1 MLSPVQLAAKLGILP
16 PTPEQ
21 AAVIEAGLEP
31 MVVMAGAGS
40 GKSETMAGRVVWLV
54 ANGLVRP
61 EQVLGLTFTRKAAGE
76 LSARVR
82 ERLNGLVETKQVPA
96 DLMEGE
102 PTISTYHAYAARLVT
117 DHALREALEPT
128 MRLVS
133 PAVSW
138 QLAGRVVSAYDGPM
152 EQVEWSPA
160 TVTRAVLELAGEL
173 AEHLR
178 TPRDVREVGTW
189 LAQRY
194 ARLPGTPVKDQRRPL
209 VVQRAREQL
218 LPLVEAYDRLKR
230 SREVVDHGDQMAL
243 AARIAAKHADVGEIE
258 RGRFAVVLLDEYQDT
273 SHAQL
278 VLLRALFGGGHPVT
292 AVGDPCQSIYGWRGA
307 SAGNLT
313 RFPRDFRTASG
324 ELAPINRLSVSF
336 RNGDAVLDVAARLQL
351 PLRMEAREVPV
362 LVPGGNRVD
371 RGRVVCA
378 FHETADD
385 EAEWVAS
392 GIARVLG
399 AESAPDG
406 MPWGEGE
413 RKRAKQSAWGGPQC
427 LQPHDVAILARKRSQ
442 FPALRRALEARG
454 IPVEIVGLGGLLTVP
469 EVADIVST
477 LRVVYDPSAGDALV
491 RLLSGPRW
499 RIGPADLKELGERA
513 RELNRETR
521 EGSSPVADPLDQ
533 VVADM
538 AEERGSLVDALDE
551 LPDRP
556 AWQDLFSPLAAVR
569 LVAMAQ
575 ELRVLRA
582 HTGQPLPDLIL
593 EIERTLGLDIEVAA
607 RGTAVGPFAARA
619 DLDAF
624 LDAASRF
631 AGDSEDPTLGAF
643 LAFLK
648 AADEEENGLDA
659 GRVGESN
666 SVKLM
671 TVHASKGLEWPV
683 VVVPGLSQALSKA
696 GTLTV
701 GTMFPARAT
710 TSPKWTENPRKLPY
724 PLRGDA
730 SDLPE
735 LAGLAKEELADFDE
749 RCRDRDLLEERR
761 LAYVA
766 VTRAHYLLIASGY
779 RWGTAA
785 KPLEPSDF
793 LVEIR
798 ETCGRVAFWAPEVE
812 EGATNPLLAEP
823 AESVWPIAPEDV
835 RYAAVLDGAT
845 MVEAALAAL
854 AGGGAAPG
862 GGSVSGP
869 GSASGSGSVSG
880 AGSVS
885 AYEDVP
891 FPEFPGAPGGGVPFP
906 EESGEADVPFPDDE
920 SVPFPGDPWDESF
933 PADPEDE
940 DVPFSSGPQDAGAST
955 EAPGGVLPTRRSEP
969 AGTGPGAV
977 SGTLPEG
984 GAGPERV
991 SEPVSGPQA
1000 KSGPEAE
1007 SGPEVDSGSEA
1018 ESGSQAESGPE
1029 AKSGSEA
1036 EAALEAGPGPG
1047 PESRPGAGVAFE
1059 ADSGPHAGSAPAP
1072 ETEPEPE
1079 PEPENENEFE
1089 PWAGFEAEAGE
1100 SPERWPVPVADLRG
1114 WDRERA
1120 KAWERDIELLLRE
1133 RELNRRRGSGRVEL
1147 PTHLTVSSL
1156 VTLASDAKALARQI
1170 RRPVPKKPA
1179 PLARRGTSF
1188 HRWLEGRWGQ
1198 QRLMDEFEL
1207 PGASDDFEETD
1218 AHLDELRARF
1228 EESEWAGREPFDV
1241 EVPFETMIA
1250 DRVVRGRM
1258 DAVFQVSDDRYEVVD
1273 WKTGRRPN
1281 GKKAEAAASVQLAAY
1296 RLAWSHLAAVPLDRV
1311 SAAFHYVLL
1320 NETVRPVNL
1329 LDERGLVTLVE
1340 SVPALR

>member
-1 MLSPVQLAAKLGILP
+1 M
-16 PTPEQ
+16 
-21 AAVIEAGLEP
+21 
-31 MVVMAGAGS
+31 
-40 GKSETMAGRVVWLV
+40 
-54 ANGLVRP
+54 
-61 EQVLGLTFTRKAAGE
+61 
-76 LSARVR
+76 
-82 ERLNGLVETKQVPA
+82 
-96 DLMEGE
+96 
-102 PTISTYHAYAARLVT
+102 
-117 DHALREALEPT
+117 
-128 MRLVS
+128 
-133 PAVSW
+133 
-138 QLAGRVVSAYDGPM
+138 
-152 EQVEWSPA
+152 
-160 TVTRAVLELAGEL
+160 
-173 AEHLR
+173 
-178 TPRDVREVGTW
+178 
-189 LAQRY
+189 
-194 ARLPGTPVKDQRRPL
+194 
-209 VVQRAREQL
+209 
-218 LPLVEAYDRLKR
+218 
-230 SREVVDHGDQMAL
+230 
-243 AARIAAKHADVGEIE
+243 
-258 RGRFAVVLLDEYQDT
+258 
-273 SHAQL
+273 
-278 VLLRALFGGGHPVT
+278 
-292 AVGDPCQSIYGWRGA
+292 
-307 SAGNLT
+307 
-313 RFPRDFRTASG
+313 
-324 ELAPINRLSVSF
+324 
-336 RNGDAVLDVAARLQL
+336 LDVAARLQL

-385 EAEWVAS
+385 EAEWIAS

-624 LDAASRF
+624 LDAAARF

-701 GTMFPARAT
+701 GTMFPARPT

-735 LAGLAKEELADFDE
+735 LTGLSKEELADFDE

-854 AGGGAAPG
+854 AGGAASGA
-862 GGSVSGP
+862 
-869 GSASGSGSVSG
+869 GSASGVGLASGV
-880 AGSVS
+880 GSAS

-891 FPEFPGAPGGGVPFP
+891 FPEFPGAPRSGAPV
-906 EESGEADVPFPDDE
+906 SGEPGETDVPFPDEE

-940 DVPFSSGPQDAGAST
+940 DVPFPADPREAKP
-955 EAPGGVLPTRRSEP
+955 APG
-969 AGTGPGAV
+969 
-977 SGTLPEG
+977 PE
-984 GAGPERV
+984 
-991 SEPVSGPQA
+991 S
-1000 KSGPEAE
+1000 
-1007 SGPEVDSGSEA
+1007 
-1018 ESGSQAESGPE
+1018 
-1029 AKSGSEA
+1029 
-1036 EAALEAGPGPG
+1036 GPG
-1047 PESRPGAGVAFE
+1047 PES
-1059 ADSGPHAGSAPAP
+1059 
-1072 ETEPEPE
+1072 EPEAE
-1079 PEPENENEFE
+1079 PR
-1089 PWAGFEAEAGE
+1089 
-1100 SPERWPVPVADLRG
+1100 S
-1114 WDRERA
+1114 
-1120 KAWERDIELLLRE
+1120 
-1133 RELNRRRGSGRVEL
+1133 
-1147 PTHLTVSSL
+1147 
-1156 VTLASDAKALARQI
+1156 
-1170 RRPVPKKPA
+1170 
-1179 PLARRGTSF
+1179 
-1188 HRWLEGRWGQ
+1188 
-1198 QRLMDEFEL
+1198 
-1207 PGASDDFEETD
+1207 
-1218 AHLDELRARF
+1218 RAR
-1228 EESEWAGREPFDV
+1228 
-1241 EVPFETMIA
+1241 T
-1250 DRVVRGRM
+1250 
-1258 DAVFQVSDDRYEVVD
+1258 
-1273 WKTGRRPN
+1273 
-1281 GKKAEAAASVQLAAY
+1281 
-1296 RLAWSHLAAVPLDRV
+1296 
-1311 SAAFHYVLL
+1311 
-1320 NETVRPVNL
+1320 
-1329 LDERGLVTLVE
+1329 
-1340 SVPALR
+1340 

>member
-21 AAVIEAGLEP
+21 ATVIEAGLEP

-61 EQVLGLTFTRKAAGE
+61 EQILGLTFTRKAAGE
-76 LSARVR
+76 LAARVR

-178 TPRDVREVGTW
+178 TPQDVRDVGAW
-189 LAQRY
+189 LARRY
-194 ARLPGTPVKDQRRPL
+194 DELPGTPIKDQRRPL

-230 SREVVDHGDQMAL
+230 GREVVDHGDQMAL

-313 RFPRDFRTASG
+313 RFPGDFRTASG

-378 FHETADD
+378 FHETADG
-385 EAEWVAS
+385 EAEWIAS

-454 IPVEIVGLGGLLTVP
+454 IPVEVVGLGGLLTVP

-477 LRVVYDPSAGDALV
+477 LRVIYDPSAGDALV

-499 RIGPADLKELGERA
+499 RIGPADLKELGEQA
-513 RELNRETR
+513 RDLNRETR
-521 EGSSPVADPLDQ
+521 EGASPVADPLDQ

-556 AWQDLFSPLAAVR
+556 AWQDLFSPLARVR

-575 ELRVLRA
+575 ELRLLRS

-593 EIERTLGLDIEVAA
+593 EIERRLGLDIEVAA

-624 LDAASRF
+624 LDAAARF

-730 SDLPE
+730 SDLP
-735 LAGLAKEELADFDE
+735 GLTGLSKEELADFDE

-812 EGATNPLLAEP
+812 EGAANPLLAEP

-845 MVEAALAAL
+845 MVEAALAAM
-854 AGGGAAPG
+854 AGGATPAT
-862 GGSVSGP
+862 GS
-869 GSASGSGSVSG
+869 GSASASS
-880 AGSVS
+880 S
-885 AYEDVP
+885 ASSYEDVP
-891 FPEFPGAPGGGVPFP
+891 FPEFPGAARGGEGFP
-906 EESGEADVPFPDDE
+906 EEAD
-920 SVPFPGDPWDESF
+920 VPFPGDPWDESF
-933 PADPEDE
+933 PEDEPFPESPEDE
-940 DVPFSSGPQDAGAST
+940 DVPFPADPEDAGALPGAS
-955 EAPGGVLPTRRSEP
+955 EAVSAARRSEP
-969 AGTGPGAV
+969 AGPGAGAVPERGAASDPGPESEPGAV
-977 SGTLPEG
+977 SRTLSEA
-984 GAGPERV
+984 GAGPETV
-991 SEPVSGPQA
+991 SEPMSGVSGARAVSEGGA
-1000 KSGPEAE
+1000 KPAAAGAKPAPTPELKPAPTPELKPESEPELKPESEPEPEAE
-1007 SGPEVDSGSEA
+1007 S
-1018 ESGSQAESGPE
+1018 
-1029 AKSGSEA
+1029 
-1036 EAALEAGPGPG
+1036 
-1047 PESRPGAGVAFE
+1047 
-1059 ADSGPHAGSAPAP
+1059 
-1072 ETEPEPE
+1072 
-1079 PEPENENEFE
+1079 E
-1089 PWAGFEAEAGE
+1089 PWAGFEAESGE
-1100 SPERWPVPVADLRG
+1100 LPGRRPVPVADLRG

-1133 RELNRRRGSGRVEL
+1133 RELNRRRGGGRVEL

-1228 EESEWAGREPFDV
+1228 EESEWAGREPLDV

-1258 DAVFQVSDDRYEVVD
+1258 DAVFRVSEGRYEVVD
-1273 WKTGRRPN
+1273 WKTGRRPD

-1296 RLAWSHLAAVPLDRV
+1296 RLAWSHLASVPLDQV

-1329 LDERGLVTLVE
+1329 LDERGLVALVE
-1340 SVPALR
+1340 SVPGLG

>member
-1 MLSPVQLAAKLGILP
+1 MLNPIELAAKLGILP

-21 AAVIEAGLEP
+21 AEVIEAGLEP

-61 EQVLGLTFTRKAAGE
+61 EQVLGLTFTRKAAAE
-76 LSARVR
+76 LSVRVR
-82 ERLNGLVETKQVPA
+82 ERLGGLVEAGQVPA
-96 DLMEGE
+96 ELLAGE

-128 MRLVS
+128 MRLIS
-133 PAVSW
+133 PAVAW
-138 QLAGRVVSAYDGPM
+138 QLAGHVVSAYDGPM
-152 EQVEWSPA
+152 EQIEWGPA

-178 TPRDVREVGTW
+178 TPQDVREVGAW
-189 LAQRY
+189 LAERY
-194 ARLPGTPVKDQRRPL
+194 AALPGTPVKDQRRPL
-209 VVQRAREQL
+209 ITQRAREQL
-218 LPLVEAYDRLKR
+218 LPLVEAYERLKR
-230 SREVVDHGDQMAL
+230 AREVIDHGDQMAL
-243 AARIAAKHADVGEIE
+243 AARIAAKHPDVGAIE
-258 RGRFAVVLLDEYQDT
+258 RERFAVVLLDEYQDT

-278 VLLRALFGGGHPVT
+278 VLLRSLFGGGHPVT

-307 SAGNLT
+307 SAGNLS

-324 ELAPINRLSVSF
+324 EPAPVRRLSVSF

-362 LVPGGNRVD
+362 LVPGGNRVG

-385 EAEWVAS
+385 EAEWVAA
-392 GIARVLG
+392 GIATLLG
-399 AESAPDG
+399 TESAPDG

-413 RKRAKQSAWGGPQC
+413 RRKAKQSAWGGPQA

-454 IPVEIVGLGGLLTVP
+454 IPVEVVGLGGLLTVP
-469 EVADIVST
+469 EVADIVAT
-477 LRVVYDPSAGDALV
+477 LRVIYDPSAGDALV

-521 EGSSPVADPLDQ
+521 EGGSPVADPLDQ
-533 VVADM
+533 VVADL

-551 LPDRP
+551 LSDRP
-556 AWQDLFSPLAAVR
+556 EWQDLFSPLARVR
-569 LVAMAQ
+569 LVALAQ
-575 ELRVLRA
+575 ELRLLRA
-582 HTGQPLPDLIL
+582 HAGQPLPDLIL
-593 EIERTLGLDIEVAA
+593 EIERRLGLDIEVAA
-607 RGTAVGPFAARA
+607 RGAAVGPFAARA

-624 LDAASRF
+624 LDAAARF

-701 GTMFPARAT
+701 GTMFPARPT

-730 SDLPE
+730 SDLPV

-779 RWGTAA
+779 RWGSAA
-785 KPLEPSDF
+785 RPLEPSDF
-793 LVEIR
+793 LLEIR
-798 ETCGRVAFWAPEVE
+798 DTCGRVSAWAPEAE
-812 EGATNPLLAEP
+812 EGAANPLLAEP
-823 AESVWPIAPEDV
+823 AESTWPVTPDDV
-835 RYAAVLDGAT
+835 RYAAVLDGASL
-845 MVEAALAAL
+845 VESALAAL
-854 AGGGAAPG
+854 AGAG
-862 GGSVSGP
+862 SGP
-869 GSASGSGSVSG
+869 GPEPAARPVSPG
-880 AGSVS
+880 PVP
-885 AYEDVP
+885 ED
-891 FPEFPGAPGGGVPFP
+891 APPP
-906 EESGEADVPFPDDE
+906 DDPWDDVPFPDD
-920 SVPFPGDPWDESF
+920 PWG
-933 PADPEDE
+933 E
-940 DVPFSSGPQDAGAST
+940 DVPFPDAPDDDLPFPDAPEDGFPADTADGDLPS
-955 EAPGGVLPTRRSEP
+955 PGGPGDADASFP
-969 AGTGPGAV
+969 DGPDDADAPF
-977 SGTLPEG
+977 SGGSRG
-984 GAGPERV
+984 GRAADHAAAADP
-991 SEPVSGPQA
+991 
-1000 KSGPEAE
+1000 GPEAR
-1007 SGPEVDSGSEA
+1007 
-1018 ESGSQAESGPE
+1018 
-1029 AKSGSEA
+1029 
-1036 EAALEAGPGPG
+1036 
-1047 PESRPGAGVAFE
+1047 RP
-1059 ADSGPHAGSAPAP
+1059 APA
-1072 ETEPEPE
+1072 
-1079 PEPENENEFE
+1079 
-1089 PWAGFEAEAGE
+1089 AAE
-1100 SPERWPVPVADLRG
+1100 LRG

-1120 KAWERDIELLLRE
+1120 QAWERDIELLLRE
-1133 RELNRRRGSGRVEL
+1133 RETNRRRGAGPVEL
-1147 PTHLTVSSL
+1147 PTHLTVSAL
-1156 VTLASDAKALARQI
+1156 VTLASDPKALARQI

-1188 HRWLEGRWGQ
+1188 HQWLESRWGQ
-1198 QRLMDEFEL
+1198 QRLLDEFEL
-1207 PGASDDFEETD
+1207 PGASDDVEETN
-1218 AHLDELRARF
+1218 ARLDELRERF
-1228 EESEWAGREPFDV
+1228 EESEWAGREPLDV
-1241 EVPFETMIA
+1241 EIPFETIIA
-1250 DRVVRGRM
+1250 DRVIRGRM
-1258 DAVFQVSDDRYEVVD
+1258 DAVFHIAEDRYEVVD
-1273 WKTGRRPN
+1273 WKTGRRPR
-1281 GKKAEAAASVQLAAY
+1281 GRKAEAAAAVQLAAY
-1296 RLAWSHLAAVPLDRV
+1296 RLAWAHLAAVPLDQV
-1311 SAAFHYVLL
+1311 SAAFHYVLP
-1320 NETVRPVNL
+1320 NETVRPVDL
-1329 LDERGLVTLVE
+1329 LDERGLVALIE

>member
-76 LSARVR
+76 LAARVR

-178 TPRDVREVGTW
+178 TPQDVRDVGAW
-189 LAQRY
+189 LAGRY
-194 ARLPGTPVKDQRRPL
+194 AALPGTPVKDQRRPL
-209 VVQRAREQL
+209 AVQRVREQL

-385 EAEWVAS
+385 EAEWIAS

-477 LRVVYDPSAGDALV
+477 LRVIYDPSAGDALV

-624 LDAASRF
+624 LDAAARF

-701 GTMFPARAT
+701 GTMFPARPT

-798 ETCGRVAFWAPEVE
+798 ETCGRVAFWAPEAE

-854 AGGGAAPG
+854 AGGA
-862 GGSVSGP
+862 
-869 GSASGSGSVSG
+869 ASGGG
-880 AGSVS
+880 AGSAS

-891 FPEFPGAPGGGVPFP
+891 FPESPEAFP
-906 EESGEADVPFPDDE
+906 GEADVPFPDDE

-940 DVPFSSGPQDAGAST
+940 DVPFPADPQDTGAS
-955 EAPGGVLPTRRSEP
+955 PGASGAVSPARRSEP
-969 AGTGPGAV
+969 AGAGTV
-977 SGTLPEG
+977 SGTLPE
-984 GAGPERV
+984 AGSG
-991 SEPVSGPQA
+991 SETWFAPVSGG
-1000 KSGPEAE
+1000 SGAGSVSEGGAEPVAVTAEPESGTEAEAE
-1007 SGPEVDSGSEA
+1007 S
-1018 ESGSQAESGPE
+1018 
-1029 AKSGSEA
+1029 
-1036 EAALEAGPGPG
+1036 
-1047 PESRPGAGVAFE
+1047 
-1059 ADSGPHAGSAPAP
+1059 
-1072 ETEPEPE
+1072 
-1079 PEPENENEFE
+1079 E

-1100 SPERWPVPVADLRG
+1100 PPERRPVPTADLRG

-1133 RELNRRRGSGRVEL
+1133 RELNRRRGGGRVEL

-1258 DAVFQVSDDRYEVVD
+1258 DAVFQISDDRYEVVD
-1273 WKTGRRPN
+1273 WKTGRRPK

>member
-76 LSARVR
+76 LAARVR

-178 TPRDVREVGTW
+178 TPQDVRDVGAW

-194 ARLPGTPVKDQRRPL
+194 AALPGTPVKDQRRPL
-209 VVQRAREQL
+209 AVQRAREQL
-218 LPLVEAYDRLKR
+218 LPLVEAYARLKR
-230 SREVVDHGDQMAL
+230 GREVVDHGDQMAL
-243 AARIAAKHADVGEIE
+243 AARIASRHADVGEIE

-307 SAGNLT
+307 SSGNLT

-469 EVADIVST
+469 EVADIVAT
-477 LRVVYDPSAGDALV
+477 LRVIYDPSAGDALV

-521 EGSSPVADPLDQ
+521 EGASPVADPLDQ

-556 AWQDLFSPLAAVR
+556 EWQDLFSPLAAVR

-593 EIERTLGLDIEVAA
+593 EIERRLGLDIEVAA

-624 LDAASRF
+624 LDAAARF

-701 GTMFPARAT
+701 GTMFPARST

-735 LAGLAKEELADFDE
+735 LTGLTKEELADFDE

-793 LVEIR
+793 LLEIR
-798 ETCGRVAFWAPEVE
+798 ETCGRVAFWAPQVE

-854 AGGGAAPG
+854 AEGPASASG
-862 GGSVSGP
+862 GGS
-869 GSASGSGSVSG
+869 A
-880 AGSVS
+880 S

-891 FPEFPGAPGGGVPFP
+891 FPESPEGPRGGAPFPGEA
-906 EESGEADVPFPDDE
+906 GEADVPFPDDE
-920 SVPFPGDPWDESF
+920 DVPFPGDPWDESF

-940 DVPFSSGPQDAGAST
+940 DMPVPADPEDEIVSPAVPEG
-955 EAPGGVLPTRRSEP
+955 EGVPVPAVPE
-969 AGTGPGAV
+969 AGTGPGA
-977 SGTLPEG
+977 
-984 GAGPERV
+984 
-991 SEPVSGPQA
+991 
-1000 KSGPEAE
+1000 
-1007 SGPEVDSGSEA
+1007 
-1018 ESGSQAESGPE
+1018 
-1029 AKSGSEA
+1029 
-1036 EAALEAGPGPG
+1036 GPG
-1047 PESRPGAGVAFE
+1047 PEAGAGP
-1059 ADSGPHAGSAPAP
+1059 GH
-1072 ETEPEPE
+1072 
-1079 PEPENENEFE
+1079 E
-1089 PWAGFEAEAGE
+1089 PWAGFEAETGE
-1100 SPERWPVPVADLRG
+1100 LPGRRPVPSADLRG

-1133 RELNRRRGSGRVEL
+1133 RELNRRRGGGRVEL

-1258 DAVFQVSDDRYEVVD
+1258 DAVFQISGDRYEVVD
-1273 WKTGRRPN
+1273 WKTGRRPS
-1281 GKKAEAAASVQLAAY
+1281 GRKAEAAAAVQLAAY

-1329 LDERGLVTLVE
+1329 LDERGLVALVE
-1340 SVPALR
+1340 SVPGAG

>member
-54 ANGLVRP
+54 ANGLLRP
-61 EQVLGLTFTRKAAGE
+61 EQVLGLTFTRKAAAE
-76 LSARVR
+76 LAARVR
-82 ERLNGLVETKQVPA
+82 ERLNGLVEVGQVPA
-96 DLMEGE
+96 ELLEGE

-117 DHALREALEPT
+117 EHALREALEPT

-138 QLAGRVVSAYDGPM
+138 QLASRVVSSYDGPM

-178 TPRDVREVGTW
+178 TPQDVRDVGTK
-189 LAQRY
+189 LAQRL
-194 ARLPGTPVKDQRRPL
+194 AALPGTPTKDQRRPL
-209 VVQRAREQL
+209 LTQRAREQL
-218 LPLVEAYDRLKR
+218 LPLVEAYNRLKR
-230 SREVVDHGDQMAL
+230 GREVVDHGDQMAL
-243 AARIAAKHADVGEIE
+243 AARIADRHAEVGVIE

-324 ELAPINRLSVSF
+324 ELAPVNRLSVSF
-336 RNGDAVLDVAARLQL
+336 RNGDAVLDVAARIQL

-362 LVPGGNRVD
+362 LVPGKNRVE
-371 RGRVVCA
+371 RGRVMCA

-385 EAEWVAS
+385 EARWVALEV
-392 GIARVLG
+392 AKVLG
-399 AESAPDG
+399 VESAPDG

-413 RKRAKQSAWGGPQC
+413 RKKAKQSMWGGPQA

-442 FPALRRALEARG
+442 FPALRKALEERG
-454 IPVEIVGLGGLLTVP
+454 IPVEVVGLGGLLLVP
-469 EVADIVST
+469 EIADIVST
-477 LRVVYDPSAGDALV
+477 LRVIYDPSAGDALV

-556 AWQDLFSPLAAVR
+556 EWQELFSPLAAVR

-624 LDAASRF
+624 LDAAARF

-683 VVVPGLSQALSKA
+683 VVVPGLSQALSKTGA
-696 GTLTV
+696 LTV
-701 GTMFPARAT
+701 GTVFPARST
-710 TSPKWTENPRKLPY
+710 TSTRWTENPRKLPY
-724 PLRGDA
+724 QLRGDA
-730 SDLPE
+730 SDLPG

-749 RCRDRDLLEERR
+749 RCRDRDLIEERR

-779 RWGTAA
+779 RWGTATR
-785 KPLEPSDF
+785 PLDPSDF
-793 LVEIR
+793 LLEIR
-798 ETCGRVAFWAPEVE
+798 ETCGRVVSWAPEME
-812 EGATNPLLAEP
+812 EGATNPLLDEP
-823 AESVWPIAPEDV
+823 AEARWPIEPDDA

-854 AGGGAAPG
+854 AGGAASAPAAAEG
-862 GGSVSGP
+862 VSAP
-869 GSASGSGSVSG
+869 
-880 AGSVS
+880 

-891 FPEFPGAPGGGVPFP
+891 FPEAPLSEAPQGGVFPDETDVPFP
-906 EESGEADVPFPDDE
+906 E
-920 SVPFPGDPWDESF
+920 DPWDESF
-933 PADPEDE
+933 PEDPEAPFPADADPGTPEAASPARRDE
-940 DVPFSSGPQDAGAST
+940 STGSGAVPEPGTASG
-955 EAPGGVLPTRRSEP
+955 
-969 AGTGPGAV
+969 AGT
-977 SGTLPEG
+977 
-984 GAGPERV
+984 V
-991 SEPVSGPQA
+991 SEPVSGASAVSEPGTA
-1000 KSGPEAE
+1000 AAE
-1007 SGPEVDSGSEA
+1007 PA
-1018 ESGSQAESGPE
+1018 
-1029 AKSGSEA
+1029 
-1036 EAALEAGPGPG
+1036 
-1047 PESRPGAGVAFE
+1047 
-1059 ADSGPHAGSAPAP
+1059 ADSG
-1072 ETEPEPE
+1072 
-1079 PEPENENEFE
+1079 
-1089 PWAGFEAEAGE
+1089 PWAGFEAEPGE
-1100 SPERWPVPVADLRG
+1100 PSERRPAPAAELRG

-1133 RELNRRRGSGRVEL
+1133 QELKRRRGRGRVEL

-1156 VTLASDAKALARQI
+1156 VTLASDPKALARQI

-1218 AHLDELRARF
+1218 AHLDQLRERF
-1228 EESEWAGREPFDV
+1228 EESEWAGREPLDV
-1241 EVPFETMIA
+1241 EVPFETVIA

-1258 DAVFQVSDDRYEVVD
+1258 DAVFQVSEGRYEVVD

-1281 GKKAEAAASVQLAAY
+1281 GRKAEAAASVQLAAY
-1296 RLAWSHLAAVPLDRV
+1296 RLAWSHLAAVPLDQV
-1311 SAAFHYVLL
+1311 GAAFHYVLL
-1320 NETVRPVNL
+1320 NETVRPVDL

-1340 SVPALR
+1340 SVPVLP

>member
-76 LSARVR
+76 LAARVR

-178 TPRDVREVGTW
+178 TPQDVRDVGAW
-189 LAQRY
+189 LAGRY
-194 ARLPGTPVKDQRRPL
+194 AELPGTPVKDQRRPL
-209 VVQRAREQL
+209 AVQRAREQL

-385 EAEWVAS
+385 EAEWIAS

-477 LRVVYDPSAGDALV
+477 LRVIYDPSAGDALV

-624 LDAASRF
+624 LDAAARF

-854 AGGGAAPG
+854 AGGA
-862 GGSVSGP
+862 
-869 GSASGSGSVSG
+869 ASGSG
-880 AGSVS
+880 AGSTS

-891 FPEFPGAPGGGVPFP
+891 FPEAPEALP
-906 EESGEADVPFPDDE
+906 EEADVPFPDDE

-940 DVPFSSGPQDAGAST
+940 DVPFPADPQEAGGPLPGVSGAVSPA
-955 EAPGGVLPTRRSEP
+955 LRSEP
-969 AGTGPGAV
+969 AGAGAV
-977 SGTLPEG
+977 SGTPSEAGSGPETGSAPVSGGSGAGSVSEG
-984 GAGPERV
+984 GAEAVAATAEPE
-991 SEPVSGPQA
+991 SG
-1000 KSGPEAE
+1000 AE
-1007 SGPEVDSGSEA
+1007 S
-1018 ESGSQAESGPE
+1018 ES
-1029 AKSGSEA
+1029 
-1036 EAALEAGPGPG
+1036 
-1047 PESRPGAGVAFE
+1047 
-1059 ADSGPHAGSAPAP
+1059 
-1072 ETEPEPE
+1072 
-1079 PEPENENEFE
+1079 E

-1100 SPERWPVPVADLRG
+1100 PPERRPVPTTDLRG

-1133 RELNRRRGSGRVEL
+1133 RELNRRRGGGRVEL

-1273 WKTGRRPN
+1273 WKTGRRPK

>member
-1 MLSPVQLAAKLGILP
+1 MLNPIQLAAKLGILP

-31 MVVMAGAGS
+31 MVVVAGAGS

-61 EQVLGLTFTRKAAGE
+61 EQVLGLTFTRKAAAE
-76 LSARVR
+76 LSIRVR
-82 ERLNGLVETKQVPA
+82 ERLNGLVAAEQVPA
-96 DLMEGE
+96 ELMEGE

-128 MRLVS
+128 MRLVT

-152 EQVEWSPA
+152 EQIEWSPS
-160 TVTRAVLELAGEL
+160 TVTKAVLELAGEL

-178 TPRDVREVGTW
+178 SPQDVREVGAW

-194 ARLPGTPVKDQRRPL
+194 GELPGRPVKEQTRPL
-209 VVQRAREQL
+209 ATQRTREQL
-218 LPLVEAYDRLKR
+218 LPLVEAYNRLKR
-230 SREVVDHGDQMAL
+230 GREVVDHGDQMAL
-243 AARIAAKHADVGEIE
+243 AARIAVKHAEVGEIE

-313 RFPRDFRTASG
+313 RFPRDFRTAAG
-324 ELAPINRLSVSF
+324 ELAPVRRLSVSF
-336 RNGDAVLDVAARLQL
+336 RNGDAVLDVAARLQI

-362 LVPGGNRVD
+362 LVPGGNRIE

-385 EAEWVAS
+385 EAEWIAD
-392 GIARVLG
+392 GIAKVLG
-399 AESAPDG
+399 SETAPDG

-413 RKRAKQSAWGGPQC
+413 RKKAKQSVWGGPQC
-427 LQPHDVAILARKRSQ
+427 VQPHDVAILARKRSQ
-442 FPALRRALEARG
+442 FPALRKALESRG
-454 IPVEIVGLGGLLTVP
+454 IPVEVVGLGGLLAVP

-477 LRVVYDPSAGDALV
+477 LRVLYDPSAGDALV

-521 EGSSPVADPLDQ
+521 DGSSLVADPLDQ

-538 AEERGSLVDALDE
+538 AEERGSLIDALDE

-556 AWQDLFSPLAAVR
+556 EWQDLFSPLARVR

-575 ELRVLRA
+575 ELRTLRA

-593 EIERTLGLDIEVAA
+593 EIERRLNLDIEVAA
-607 RGTAVGPFAARA
+607 RGTAIGAFAARA

-624 LDAASRF
+624 LDAAARF

-671 TVHASKGLEWPV
+671 TIHASKGLEWPV
-683 VVVPGLSQALSKA
+683 VVVPGMSQALSKA

-701 GTMFPARAT
+701 GTVFPARAAS
-710 TSPKWTENPRKLPY
+710 SPKWTENPRKLPY
-724 PLRGDA
+724 QIRGDA
-730 SDLPE
+730 SDLPK
-735 LAGLAKEELADFDE
+735 LTGLTREELADFDE
-749 RCRDRDLLEERR
+749 RCRDRDLMEERR

-779 RWGTAA
+779 RWGSAA
-785 KPLEPSDF
+785 KPLDPSDF
-793 LVEIR
+793 LVETR
-798 ETCGRVAFWAPEVE
+798 EACGRVAVWAPETQ
-812 EGATNPLLAEP
+812 EGATNPLLVDP
-823 AESVWPIAPEDV
+823 AESTWPVTPGGL
-835 RYAAVLDGAT
+835 RYDAVQDGAT
-845 MVEAALAAL
+845 LVRSALAVL
-854 AGGGAAPG
+854 AGAVPASPAGRGAPDSPPDAEDVPLPEVPDDEDVPFPDLPE
-862 GGSVSGP
+862 VSYG
-869 GSASGSGSVSG
+869 
-880 AGSVS
+880 
-885 AYEDVP
+885 EDVP
-891 FPEFPGAPGGGVPFP
+891 FPEVPYGEDAPFP
-906 EESGEADVPFPDDE
+906 EDPQDLEDSREAGGARGFGD
-920 SVPFPGDPWDESF
+920 PGDSDS
-933 PADPEDE
+933 
-940 DVPFSSGPQDAGAST
+940 VSSARQDD
-955 EAPGGVLPTRRSEP
+955 
-969 AGTGPGAV
+969 
-977 SGTLPEG
+977 
-984 GAGPERV
+984 
-991 SEPVSGPQA
+991 Q
-1000 KSGPEAE
+1000 
-1007 SGPEVDSGSEA
+1007 
-1018 ESGSQAESGPE
+1018 
-1029 AKSGSEA
+1029 
-1036 EAALEAGPGPG
+1036 
-1047 PESRPGAGVAFE
+1047 
-1059 ADSGPHAGSAPAP
+1059 
-1072 ETEPEPE
+1072 
-1079 PEPENENEFE
+1079 
-1089 PWAGFEAEAGE
+1089 AGFERAPEGEPEAG
-1100 SPERWPVPVADLRG
+1100 RVAALTELRGAALTELRG

-1120 KAWERDIELLLRE
+1120 KAWERDTELLLRE

-1156 VTLASDAKALARQI
+1156 VTLASDPKALARQI
-1170 RRPVPKKPA
+1170 RRPVPKKPT

-1188 HRWLEGRWGQ
+1188 HRWLESRWGQ

-1207 PGASDDFEETD
+1207 PGASDDFEEAD
-1218 AHLDELRARF
+1218 AHLDELRDRF
-1228 EESEWAGREPFDV
+1228 EESEWAGREPLDV

-1250 DRVVRGRM
+1250 DRLIRGRM
-1258 DAVFQVSDDRYEVVD
+1258 DAVFQVSEGRYEVVD
-1273 WKTGRRPN
+1273 WKTGRRPK
-1281 GKKAEAAASVQLAAY
+1281 GRKAEADASVQLAAY
-1296 RLAWSHLAAVPLDRV
+1296 RLAWSHLAAIPLDQV
-1311 SAAFHYVLL
+1311 SAAFHYVRL
-1320 NETVRPVNL
+1320 NETIRPVNL
-1329 LDERGLVTLVE
+1329 LDERGLIALLE
-1340 SVPALR
+1340 SVPTLG